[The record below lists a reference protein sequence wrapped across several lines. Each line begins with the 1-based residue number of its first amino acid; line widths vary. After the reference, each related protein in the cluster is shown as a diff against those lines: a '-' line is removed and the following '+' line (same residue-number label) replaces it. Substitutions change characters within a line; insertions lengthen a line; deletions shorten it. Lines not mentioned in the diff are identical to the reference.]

1 MLVVTDEQA
10 EAEILEVL
18 EGLIIIDDEVD
29 ELWQDEQTEVWLGA
43 VVEVCDDTE

>member
-18 EGLIIIDDEVD
+18 EGLIIIDDEDD
-29 ELWQDEQTEVWLGA
+29 EL
-43 VVEVCDDTE
+43 